1 MIGAIVAGGLSAM
14 TPPVFSSYESIATGY
29 GTGSSGTVSF
39 TSIPSTYK
47 HLQIRVAML
56 TTTGGGSPAIRFNS
70 DTGSNYFNHFL
81 YGTGTTAVAGANPS
95 TANLYYGGANNGTTT
110 TSPYVA
116 VIDILDYQ
124 NTNKYKT
131 VRVLSGFDSN
141 AAAGQEVGLYSG
153 AWANTAAI
161 SSIDLYINKNYTTDT
176 VFALYGI
183 KG

>member
-1 MIGAIVAGGLSAM
+1 MIGAITAGMLSGGVAAS
-14 TPPVFSSYESIATGY
+14 TNSYESIATAI
-29 GTGSSGTVSF
+29 GTGSSGTITFS
-39 TSIPSTYK
+39 SIPSTYK
-47 HLQIRVAML
+47 HLQIRAAIL
-56 TTTGGGSPAIRFNS
+56 TTTGGGSPYIQFNS
-70 DTGSNYFNHFL
+70 DTGANYFNHFL
-81 YGTGTTAVAGANPS
+81 YGTGTTATAGANPS
-95 TANLYYGGANNGTTT
+95 TSNLYYGGANNGTTA
-110 TSPYVA
+110 SHPYVA

-141 AAAGQEVGLYSG
+141 GAAGQEVGLYSG

-161 SSIDLYINKNYTTDT
+161 NSISLSINKNYSTTT